1 MTLLNRLLPLMLA
14 TALPCGSAIAEVAP
28 KCPKSDISL
37 ATTGEIVEAIRAY
50 KGPDGTSKIETIQ
63 LDGKTHAYYGGKAI
77 LTQFDL
83 GDPSKV
89 MLVYG
94 HPGIEIPP
102 HASPYRE
109 IFIILAGSS
118 VMELADGTRR
128 DLKPG
133 TMFFSD
139 DAGSTSVRGGSAGPC
154 GYVALDLQ
162 FTAPAMPV
170 SRSPAQAAAAA
181 SVK

>member
-1 MTLLNRLLPLMLA
+1 MNPRLFPILLLLA
-14 TALPCGSAIAEVAP
+14 GGTAFAKDAP
-28 KCPKSDISL
+28 KCPPAEVTL
-37 ATTGEIVEAIRAY
+37 GTTGEIVEAIRAY
-50 KGPDGTSKIETIQ
+50 KAADGTSKIETIQ
-63 LDGKTHAYYGGKAI
+63 LDGKTNAYYGGKAV

-83 GDPSKV
+83 GNPTKV

-102 HASPYRE
+102 HASPYHE
-109 IFIILAGSS
+109 VFIILAGSS

-162 FTAPAMPV
+162 FTAPPMPV
-170 SRSPAQAAAAA
+170 SHAAVPAAT
-181 SVK
+181 K